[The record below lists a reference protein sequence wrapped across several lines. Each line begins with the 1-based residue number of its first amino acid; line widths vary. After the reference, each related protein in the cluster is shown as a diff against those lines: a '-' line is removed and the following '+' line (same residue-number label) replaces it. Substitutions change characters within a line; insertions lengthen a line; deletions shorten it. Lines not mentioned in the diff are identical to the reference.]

1 MNLFIDPCF
10 IVKIDETYLDRV
22 HINIIS
28 DGIDQLDSK
37 TYLKSLERVGIF
49 NKEYIKDFKTW
60 KIKDG
65 NKGYEEHYH
74 PLWFINEKN
83 MNSKERHYGAN
94 NLIHCFSKYMHF
106 GEWLNGLDE
115 DKRSEM
121 KIDNYSI
128 PDFLLGSDKPKMVRQ
143 KIFKHLKMPINFM
156 IKHRN
161 QGKIESHKWFY
172 KGFCS
177 YTNPVFIQVLDCGS
191 IPLWNSIS
199 KIIMHME

>member
-1 MNLFIDPCF
+1 MFNQTYF
-10 IVKIDETYLDRV
+10 IVNIDETYLDRI

-28 DGIDQLDSK
+28 DGIDHLDSE
-37 TYLKSLERVGIF
+37 TYLKRLERVGIF
-49 NKEYIKDFKTW
+49 NEEYIREFKTVR
-60 KIKDG
+60 IKDG
-65 NKGYEEHYH
+65 NKGYEEYYH

-106 GEWLNGLDE
+106 EEWLNGLDE
-115 DKRSEM
+115 DKRDEM
-121 KIDNYSI
+121 KINHYSI
-128 PDFLLGSDKPKMVRQ
+128 PDFLLGNDKPKKVRQ

-172 KGFCS
+172 KGFCG